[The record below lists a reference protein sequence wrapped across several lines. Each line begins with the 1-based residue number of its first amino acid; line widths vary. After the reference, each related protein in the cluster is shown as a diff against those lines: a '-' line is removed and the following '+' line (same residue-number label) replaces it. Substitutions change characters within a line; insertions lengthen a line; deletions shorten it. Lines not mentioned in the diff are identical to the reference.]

1 MTRGVWTLGLAR
13 WAAHLDRDLQRA
25 TRVAGGPAAL
35 WSGSTETLS
44 RAARIDATA
53 VGDLVAIRRDF
64 NESDERTQLARQ
76 GIVHVGRDL
85 AVYPPRLAAIP
96 DPPFGLFVRG
106 GPEGALA
113 ALADRPAVAI
123 VGSRRA
129 TSHGV
134 AFARGLARDLA
145 ERGAV
150 VVSGLARGIDTAAHE
165 GALDAGGTT
174 IAVLGCG
181 VDIVYPRSNRTL
193 VERILSVGSLVVGE
207 YWPGT
212 TPAPWRFP
220 ARNRIVCGLSDAVVV
235 VEAATRSGALITADF
250 ALDLGR
256 TVLAVPGF
264 PGAACSAGC
273 NALIKSG
280 AAVCEGVDDVVAEI
294 PSDAWMQAD
303 LGHQAVPPDGTAG
316 RVYEHLAREPL
327 RPDQLASALGLP
339 PAEVAGALAL
349 LEVEGL
355 VLRGDGQRYW
365 AAPLR
370 GAA

>member
-1 MTRGVWTLGLAR
+1 MTRGVWSLGLAR

-25 TRVAGGPAAL
+25 SRVAGGPAAL
-35 WSGSTETLS
+35 WSASTETLA
-44 RAARIDATA
+44 RATRLDPARTGELLA
-53 VGDLVAIRRDF
+53 LRRDF
-64 NESDERTQLARQ
+64 NEPEERAALQRLGIDHIGHDADE
-76 GIVHVGRDL
+76 
-85 AVYPPRLAAIP
+85 YPARLAAIP

-106 GPEGALA
+106 CGRGVLA
-113 ALADRPAVAI
+113 HAAERPIVAI

-134 AFARGLARDLA
+134 SFARSLARDLA
-145 ERGAV
+145 TRGAV

-165 GALDAGGTT
+165 GALDGGGMT
-174 IAVLGCG
+174 IAVVGCG
-181 VDIVYPRSNRTL
+181 VDVVYPRSNRTL
-193 VERILSVGSLVVGE
+193 VGRILDAGSPVVGE
-207 YWPGT
+207 YWPST
-212 TPAPWRFP
+212 PPAPWRFP

-250 ALDLGR
+250 ALDVGR
-256 TVLAVPGF
+256 PVLAVPGF
-264 PGAACSAGC
+264 PGAVCSSGC

-280 AAVCEGVDDVVAEI
+280 AAVCEGVDDVAAEI
-294 PSDAWMQAD
+294 PSGTWSP
-303 LGHQAVPPDGTAG
+303 LGTAPRARPPDGTAG
-316 RVYEHLAREPL
+316 RIYERLAREPL
-327 RPDQLASALGLP
+327 RPDQIAATLDLP

-355 VLRGDGQRYW
+355 ALRGEGQRYW